1 MCKLWF
7 TEIKYIFKDVI
18 ILQISEVFD
27 LFNEDFY
34 DGELK
39 RPTIAVS
46 PDEGRRAYGWCSIN
60 EIWNASGEKYREIAR
75 AMGVKNVDSMSQEEY
90 RKAAVDAVKQLSK
103 DVWIPSDLSEVG
115 VQEKDIP
122 FLAQSA
128 MDDACR
134 PGNPKDPTLEDIIAL
149 YKSML

>member
-34 DGELK
+34 DGKLK

-46 PDEGRRAYGWCSIN
+46 PDEGRRAYGGF
-60 EIWNASGEKYREIAR
+60 A
-75 AMGVKNVDSMSQEEY
+75 
-90 RKAAVDAVKQLSK
+90 
-103 DVWIPSDLSEVG
+103 
-115 VQEKDIP
+115 
-122 FLAQSA
+122 
-128 MDDACR
+128 
-134 PGNPKDPTLEDIIAL
+134 
-149 YKSML
+149 